1 MHAARRDGRT
11 SRESASSR
19 GGARQTPRAKLGT
32 CRSALFFIFF
42 PYIILP
48 GEGGGSACEF
58 RLATGEFDR
67 SANCRDALSIG
78 VARCAALAPYISV
91 HQQWAPAVAMEED
104 IGRAAGAAGAARL
117 EEEEKAAV
125 IPRQHTGVRCGVHK
139 FGGSRECLPLHH
151 ASAMMSGGPRR
162 RIELL
167 ATNQRM
173 HARLSPGS
181 FTAVSTLVVPESRD
195 DVSWLRRSSSRQ
207 HFCG

>member
-1 MHAARRDGRT
+1 MDGRLANQRPRVGERDRRRALSWGLAARHFFLFFFRT
-11 SRESASSR
+11 SS
-19 GGARQTPRAKLGT
+19 
-32 CRSALFFIFF
+32 C
-42 PYIILP
+42 P
-48 GEGGGSACEF
+48 GREF
-58 RLATGEFDR
+58 RLATGKFDR